1 MVNEY
6 ILADKEDL
14 LAIAEAIR
22 ENTGTIKKY
31 SVPELSETIIRI
43 IEQVHAGGTI
53 LPDLEN
59 PASNTDVL
67 IGKDFINKDGEVIV
81 GTMPNNGDISLSIDG
96 IEVKSVTVP
105 EGYTSG
111 GTISLDDTLDNIINE
126 QEEIINDILTSFDQI
141 AEEQEEIL
149 VQIVSALSGK
159 VGNIVVNGDNLY
171 VENGK
176 LFIS

>member
-1 MVNEY
+1 MNEY

-22 ENTGTIKKY
+22 ENTGTLKEY
-31 SVPELSETIIRI
+31 SVPELSKTAIRI
-43 IEQVHAGGTI
+43 IEQASAGGTI

-59 PASNTDVL
+59 PASSFDVL
-67 IGKDFINKDGEVIV
+67 VGKDFINQAGEVII
-81 GTMPNNGDISLSIDG
+81 GTMPNNSNISLLMDG
-96 IEVKSVTVP
+96 LEVKSVSIP
-105 EGYTSG
+105 KGYTSG
-111 GTISLDDTLDNIINE
+111 GTVSLDDTLDNIINE

-159 VGNIVVNGDNLY
+159 VGNIVVNSDDLY